1 VVRRAQLTVK
11 LGRTATGAYR
21 LGAAAIKA
29 TQEAAKDRRKL
40 GDDGQSAQGGKAK
53 GGKAKAGAADDEEV
67 DELDDMFMRS
77 NIDGLAAAAA
87 EAQRKLEQS
96 KKAAAAAAAASGSL
110 GAGADEE
117 TVVFRCRK
125 CQQQLFTH
133 ADELGHRD
141 SASSAQGD
149 MSACEQIFIRR
160 PEWLSEDAVESA
172 AGAVAADL
180 CCFKCNSKIGRV
192 SVSAP
197 LACACGRLGAGSSP
211 FVSVKMSRI
220 DALTTAAT
228 SVRGPRAMDADELDK
243 RKQDEADN
251 NERLRQK
258 EKERLNEKRKVK
270 NASKMPVNNQIGNFT
285 QFRNKSN
292 AADAAP
298 KKKKGADRDASDSD

>member
-1 VVRRAQLTVK
+1 MIIY
-11 LGRTATGAYR
+11 GIG
-21 LGAAAIKA
+21 
-29 TQEAAKDRRKL
+29 DRRS
-40 GDDGQSAQGGKAK
+40 GHRRCGGSAPARGV
-53 GGKAKAGAADDEEV
+53 EEG
-67 DELDDMFMRS
+67 R
-77 NIDGLAAAAA
+77 G
-87 EAQRKLEQS
+87 
-96 KKAAAAAAAASGSL
+96 AAAASGSL
-110 GAGADEE
+110 GSGAGEE
-117 TVVFRCRK
+117 TVTFRCRK

-133 ADELGHRD
+133 ADEVGHRETGPG
-141 SASSAQGD
+141 AGAAQGD
-149 MSACEQIFIRR
+149 MSACGQLFIRR
-160 PEWLSEDAVESA
+160 PEWLSEDAVEAA
-172 AGAVAADL
+172 AGAIAADL